1 MGKGD
6 RKTRKGKIT
15 KKSFGKTR
23 PHKVKAQ
30 KAEKNTATEKA

>member
-23 PHKVKAQ
+23 PHKTVQ
-30 KAEKNTATEKA
+30 KKQAEQQASA

>member
-6 RKTRKGKIT
+6 RKTRKGKIS

-23 PHKVKAQ
+23 PHKNVQKKQAEQ
-30 KAEKNTATEKA
+30 KAEA